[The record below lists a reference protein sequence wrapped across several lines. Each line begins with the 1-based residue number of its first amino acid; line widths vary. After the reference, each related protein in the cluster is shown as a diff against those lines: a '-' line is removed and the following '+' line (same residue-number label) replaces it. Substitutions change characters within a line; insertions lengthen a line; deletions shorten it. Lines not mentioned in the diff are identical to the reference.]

1 MKDNIIAEYHTLINE
16 LHRIDSTIEWN
27 KILEE
32 EGFDYNFA
40 LSRVEEEIRNS
51 IISLLLDDNNKM
63 ELYVIYLNCVKDIM
77 KRSKPSCRL

>member
-1 MKDNIIAEYHTLINE
+1 MKNELITEYHTLIKDLN
-16 LHRIDSTIEWN
+16 RIDSTIKWEE
-27 KILEE
+27 ILEE

-63 ELYVIYLNCVKDIM
+63 ESYVIYLNCVKDIM
-77 KRSKPSCRL
+77 KRSNPPYKL

>member
-1 MKDNIIAEYHTLINE
+1 MKNELITEYHTLIKDLN
-16 LHRIDSTIEWN
+16 RIDSTIKWEE
-27 KILEE
+27 ILEE

-63 ELYVIYLNCVKDIM
+63 ESYVIYLNCVKDIM
-77 KRSKPSCRL
+77 KRSKPPYKL

>member
-1 MKDNIIAEYHTLINE
+1 MKNELITEYHTLIKDLN
-16 LHRIDSTIEWN
+16 RIDSTIKWEE
-27 KILEE
+27 ILEE

-63 ELYVIYLNCVKDIM
+63 ESYVIYLNCVKDIM
-77 KRSKPSCRL
+77 KRSKPLYKL

>member
-1 MKDNIIAEYHTLINE
+1 MKNELITEYHGLIAELNK
-16 LHRIDSTIEWN
+16 IDSSIKWKE
-27 KILEE
+27 ILEE

-63 ELYVIYLNCVKDIM
+63 ELYVICLNCVKDII